1 MLQDRRMVVR
11 RRFQGF
17 FIWLGLYALA
27 GSMSAYFIYHA
38 HNGNRGLETRETLTQ
53 SLDVL
58 DKELQA
64 QQAERER
71 WQIRVNALRSEHVD
85 RDLLDERG
93 RIGLGRVQ
101 RGDLIIMDQPRTK
114 TDIR

>member
-1 MLQDRRMVVR
+1 MVVQK
-11 RRFQGF
+11 RFRGF
-17 FIWLGLYALA
+17 VLWLALYGIA
-27 GSMSAYFIYHA
+27 GSASYYFIYQA

-53 SLDVL
+53 KLDVL
-58 DKELQA
+58 DRELQS

-71 WQIRVNALRSEHVD
+71 WQIRVDALRNDHVD

-101 RGDLIIMDQPRTK
+101 RGDIVIMDQPRNK

>member
-1 MLQDRRMVVR
+1 MVVQK
-11 RRFQGF
+11 RFRGF
-17 FIWLGLYALA
+17 VLWLALYGVA
-27 GSMSAYFIYHA
+27 GSASYYFIYHA
-38 HNGNRGLETRETLTQ
+38 HNGNRGLETRESLTQ

-101 RGDLIIMDQPRTK
+101 RGDVIIMDQPRTK